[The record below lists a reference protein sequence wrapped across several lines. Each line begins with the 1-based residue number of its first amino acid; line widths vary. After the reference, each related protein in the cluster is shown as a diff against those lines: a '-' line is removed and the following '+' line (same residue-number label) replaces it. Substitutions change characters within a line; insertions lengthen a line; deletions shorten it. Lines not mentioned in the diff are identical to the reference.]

1 MKLDFPHKVGD
12 IIPIYKDWEN
22 EQELLGTAKLVRFH
36 RQGRSFILEDTYPE
50 VDQIVYNYQEWEV
63 SWTKPSNYPDN
74 CNYSKFTTE
83 KIRYVDTIGIA
94 NSSDDEDYDAELD
107 KLPKDSFLKWQGVE
121 IF

>member
-12 IIPIYKDWEN
+12 IVPIYKDWEN
-22 EQELLGTAKLVRFH
+22 EQELLGTAELVELH

-50 VDQIVYNYQEWEV
+50 ADQIVYNYQEWLVE
-63 SWTKPSNYPDN
+63 WPMPE
-74 CNYSKFTTE
+74 KFMKRSYE

-94 NSSDDEDYDAELD
+94 NSSDDEDYDTDLD